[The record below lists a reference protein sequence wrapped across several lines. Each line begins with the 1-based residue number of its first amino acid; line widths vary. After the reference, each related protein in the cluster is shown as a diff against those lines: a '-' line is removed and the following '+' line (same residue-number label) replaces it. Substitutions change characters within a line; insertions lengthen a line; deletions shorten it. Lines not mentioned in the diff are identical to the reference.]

1 MGSLKDIRKRISSV
15 KETKKITRAMNM
27 VASAKLRRTE
37 DKLLSLRPYADEL
50 IELIETINY
59 HIQSENPFYAE
70 REKGYPLYVF
80 ISADKGLCGAFNSK
94 ITKKAQELL
103 NESSECESVI
113 IGKKA
118 KRYFDRND
126 MDYINSYIDFF
137 EELSYNDAKKVANF
151 LSEYYL
157 KNEKIKEIIF
167 VYNRFKNTI
176 VSNTTV
182 EKFLPRKREE
192 SGEEE
197 KKVYESE
204 PDLKSMLTYAITEYL
219 ESEVYRIMLE
229 SLTSEHGARMAAMDA
244 ATDNAQDMIDNLTME
259 ANRKRQAEITKE
271 ISEIVG
277 GSNALEG

>member
-37 DKLLSLRPYADEL
+37 NKLLSLRPYADEL
-50 IELIETINY
+50 IDLIETINY
-59 HIQSENPFYAE
+59 HIDSDHPFYME
-70 REKGYPLYVF
+70 REEGIPLYVF

-94 ITKKAQELL
+94 ITKRARSLIQQASDYEA
-103 NESSECESVI
+103 VI

-126 MDYINSYIDFF
+126 MEYINSYIDIF
-137 EELSYNDAKKVANF
+137 EELNYQDAKKISNF

-157 KNEKIKEIIF
+157 KNKEIKEIIF

-176 VSNTTV
+176 VSKTTE

-192 SGEEE
+192 KEEE
-197 KKVYESE
+197 KKVYEAE
-204 PDLKSMLTYAITEYL
+204 PDLKSMLTYTITEYL

-277 GSNALEG
+277 GANALEG